1 VTHAI
6 CFVYLGAD
14 AAATHV
20 GTVRRYGTRIN
31 LHNTALRSRRA
42 RCSECMGQPRR
53 AACAECSTPRKG
65 DTCVFRK
72 CTIDSRCRWAETR
85 IPSTV
90 VRGEQMLRTVTPFG
104 IEQPTRNRLL
114 LTRQLTQLTLFPD
127 TAGGNRF
134 SPLGATILSVLHWC
148 LFWCLPARCS
158 FYSHQCNK
166 TTRRKHAHNRLLA
179 ATPLVQQTLA
189 QPNKICTR
197 HVEDGVADI
206 VVYVPIAFL
215 RARTQ
220 PAAS

>member
-1 VTHAI
+1 MPFASCISVRTLLRRTLELCDDMARVSIYTTRRCGREEPVAVNVWVSHDELHVRSVPLHAKAI
-6 CFVYLGAD
+6 HASSGNAP
-14 AAATHV
+14 
-20 GTVRRYGTRIN
+20 
-31 LHNTALRSRRA
+31 S
-42 RCSECMGQPRR
+42 
-53 AACAECSTPRKG
+53 
-65 DTCVFRK
+65 
-72 CTIDSRCRWAETR
+72 DSRCRWAETR